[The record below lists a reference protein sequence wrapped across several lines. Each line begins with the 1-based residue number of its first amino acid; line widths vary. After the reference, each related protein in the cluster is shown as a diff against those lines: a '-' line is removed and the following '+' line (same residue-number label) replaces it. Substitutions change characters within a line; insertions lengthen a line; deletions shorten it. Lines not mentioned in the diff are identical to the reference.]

1 MFIIHVGAAHTCA
14 RNSLWEMWSWC
25 WPSAA
30 ENELGEQKGTT
41 DSVPTVASSSS
52 SLSLMRGPRLSG
64 FGGKHA
70 LWLAESI
77 HLVRSRRAEAKAGRT
92 GAMALAN

>member
-1 MFIIHVGAAHTCA
+1 M
-14 RNSLWEMWSWC
+14 RE
-25 WPSAA
+25 PSANVTLAA
-30 ENELGEQKGTT
+30 ESPVDHQDAAPQPLPGPYVTSEADSEQILTE
-41 DSVPTVASSSS
+41 
-52 SLSLMRGPRLSG
+52 MGPRLSG